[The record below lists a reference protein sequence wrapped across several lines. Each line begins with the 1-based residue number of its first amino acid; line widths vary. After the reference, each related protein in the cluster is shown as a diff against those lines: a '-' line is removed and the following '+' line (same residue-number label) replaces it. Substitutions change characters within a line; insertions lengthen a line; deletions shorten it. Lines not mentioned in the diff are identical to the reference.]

1 MSRPN
6 RALMITDWKQAWL
19 AKMSVRGLQEE
30 VNEANNMLGVVLDP
44 PKPRISCHYLPHMK
58 SCYMDDICTE

>member
-19 AKMSVRGLQEE
+19 AKMSVCGLQEE
-30 VNEANNMLGVVLDP
+30 VNDP
-44 PKPRISCHYLPHMK
+44 NFGASRS
-58 SCYMDDICTE
+58 